1 MIKNT
6 FGMLR
11 FFFIAVP
18 VFLCV
23 YSAAMI
29 AFEIKRYVKKSK

>member
-23 YSAAMI
+23 YSVTMV
-29 AFEIKRYVKKSK
+29 AFEIKHYLKKSK